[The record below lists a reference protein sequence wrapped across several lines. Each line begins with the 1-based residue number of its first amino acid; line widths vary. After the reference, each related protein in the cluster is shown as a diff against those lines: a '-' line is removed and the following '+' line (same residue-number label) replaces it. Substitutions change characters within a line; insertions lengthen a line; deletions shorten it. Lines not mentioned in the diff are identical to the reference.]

1 MQYVKLPK
9 TICDGM
15 EKIQRGFL
23 WVDKED
29 SRKPHRV
36 GWDICCLSKK
46 DGGAKYKELSLD
58 EGSFSPQDALEHD

>member
-1 MQYVKLPK
+1 
-9 TICDGM
+9 
-15 EKIQRGFL
+15 L